1 MSPALRTRGF
11 TLVEVL
17 VALVIV
23 AFGMGALMATLTSAA
38 DSVGHLRDKS
48 FAEWIALNRISELRL
63 RASPP
68 SEGKTNGI
76 IEYAGA
82 RWRWSQE
89 VEKASLGN
97 MYRIDV
103 SVARADGNADKAQA
117 QLALA
122 SGFFGA
128 SLIAG
133 DGKTPD
139 WSGQSFVAAA
149 AGGQQGGGAPG
160 TPGAPATPP
169 TGTPPLANPQS
180 TQ

>member
-1 MSPALRTRGF
+1 MSTALRTRGF

-48 FAEWIALNRISELRL
+48 FAEWIALNRISEIRL
-63 RASPP
+63 RQNPP
-68 SEGKTNGI
+68 AEGKTNGVV
-76 IEYAGA
+76 EYAGA

-103 SVARADGNADKAQA
+103 SVARVDGAADEASP

-128 SLIAG
+128 SLSAS
-133 DGKTPD
+133 DGRTPD
-139 WSGQSFVAAA
+139 WSGQSYAAAA
-149 AGGQQGGGAPG
+149 AGGQQGGAGG
-160 TPGAPATPP
+160 TPATPP